1 MREHISS
8 RKNPLIGLVRSLQ
21 GSAKAR
27 REAGCFLL
35 DGRTLLE
42 EALAFGGQVEIVLAV
57 PGEALPELPTSVRVV
72 EIPEDVMASVAPTS
86 TPQGVLAICHLPEQT
101 LPERL
106 AGRRYVILDS
116 VQDPGNV
123 GAILRSCAA
132 FSVDAVILSG
142 SCADPFGPKAVRAS
156 MGAVFRCPIYSSE
169 AAEVRRALGD
179 TPIYR
184 ADMGADAVDI
194 RKADLRCAAFVIGS
208 EGQGVSEAWR
218 SGTDAVL
225 IPMATSSE
233 SLNAAVAASI
243 VLWEM
248 AREDADGSE

>member
-1 MREHISS
+1 MREQISS

-35 DGRTLLE
+35 DGPTLLA
-42 EALAFGGQVEIVLAV
+42 EALTFGGQVEIVLAI
-57 PGEALPELPTSVRVV
+57 PNIELPELSATVRVV
-72 EIPEDVMASVAPTS
+72 EVPEDVMASIAPTS
-86 TPQGVLAICHLPEQT
+86 TPQGVLAVCHLPELA
-101 LPERL
+101 LPECL
-106 AGRRYVILDS
+106 EGRRYLILDS

-132 FSVDAVILSG
+132 FSTDGVILSG
-142 SCADPFGPKAVRAS
+142 NCADPFGPKAVRAS
-156 MGAVFRCPIYSSE
+156 MGALFRCPIYSGDE
-169 AAEVRRALGD
+169 MEIRRALGE
-179 TPIYR
+179 TPVYR
-184 ADMGADAVDI
+184 ADLGTGAMDI
-194 RKADLRCAAFVIGS
+194 RKVDFRSAAFIIGS

-218 SGTDAVL
+218 NSTDAIM
-225 IPMATSSE
+225 IPMAGSSE

-248 AREDADGSE
+248 AREDANGSE